1 MNLGIIIQARMG
13 STRLPG
19 KVLMFLG
26 GKTLLDH
33 ILERVML
40 LKNEHKVIIATTKKK
55 RDDLIN
61 EWCLS
66 RKITCFR
73 GEEDNVLKRYYVCA
87 KKYKFNNI
95 VRLTADNP
103 FLDPSELDNLINLH
117 LHNSY
122 DYSNSFGQLPIG
134 VGAEIFTIDAL
145 RKSFHFGTKDH
156 HKEHV
161 NEYIFDNPSGFNIG
175 KLKIKNNKC
184 APRLS
189 LTVDTKK
196 DLERAIQVLNKSKQT
211 YLDTEEAINICS
223 QFA

>member
-1 MNLGIIIQARMG
+1 MG

-19 KVLMFLG
+19 KVLTFLG

-40 LKNEHKVIIATTKKK
+40 LKSKNKVIVATTNKK
-55 RDDLIN
+55 RDNLIN
-61 EWCLS
+61 EWCFS

-73 GEEDNVLKRYYVCA
+73 GEEDNVLRRYYMCA

-103 FLDPSELDNLINLH
+103 FLDPRELDNLINLH
-117 LHNSY
+117 IINNY

-134 VGAEIFTIDAL
+134 MGAEIFTIEAL
-145 RKSFHFGTKDH
+145 RKSFQLGTKDH

-161 NEYIFDNPSGFNIG
+161 NEYVFDNPDDFNIG
-175 KLKIKNNKC
+175 KLEIIKKKC
-184 APRLS
+184 APDLS
-189 LTVDTKK
+189 FTIDTEK
-196 DLERAIQVLNKSKQT
+196 DLERAIHILNKTKEP
-211 YLDTEEAINICS
+211 YLETEEAINICS

>member
-19 KVLMFLG
+19 KVLMFLD

-33 ILERVML
+33 IIERVML
-40 LKNEHKVIIATTKKK
+40 VKNKHKIIIATTNKQ

-66 RKITCFR
+66 RRITCFR
-73 GEEDNVLKRYYVCA
+73 GEEDNVLKRYYMCA
-87 KKYKFNNI
+87 KQYKFNNV

-103 FLDPSELDNLINLH
+103 FLDPIELDNLINLH
-117 LHNSY
+117 IYNSY

-134 VGAEIFTIDAL
+134 VGSEIFTIDAL
-145 RKSFHFGTKDH
+145 RKSFQLGNKDH

-175 KLKIKNNKC
+175 KLKIMNNKC
-184 APRLS
+184 APHLS
-189 LTVDTKK
+189 LTVDTIK
-196 DLERAIQVLNKSKQT
+196 DLEKAIQVLKKSKQN

-223 QFA
+223 QFV